1 MNETPQMRLRK
12 SGPAALSTAELLA
25 VIMNDERIET
35 AVRLIDDVGERLPAA
50 SWHELIA
57 THGVNVRQAAAVA
70 AAGELGRRWSQPP
83 QREMTL
89 VYTAVQAAA
98 IIQPQI
104 GHLERE
110 ELWILMVDN
119 YAQLI
124 AAVAIS
130 AGGNDWTRVYSRD
143 VFRPAIRAGAAGIWL
158 AHNHPS
164 GWLTPS
170 QEDVDI
176 TARIVQAGKILG
188 ISVLDHIVV
197 TRESWLSLAT
207 GELMP

>member
-1 MNETPQMRLRK
+1 MSETPQMRLRK
-12 SGPAALSTAELLA
+12 SGPEALSTAELLA
-25 VIMNDERIET
+25 VIMNDEHTET
-35 AVRLIDDVGERLPAA
+35 AVRLINDVGERLPAA

-57 THGVNVRQAAAVA
+57 TRGVNVRQATAVA
-70 AAGELGRRWSQPP
+70 AAGELGRRWSRPAQ
-83 QREMTL
+83 QETTL
-89 VYTAVQAAA
+89 IYTAEQAAA

-110 ELWILMVDN
+110 ELWIVMVDN

-130 AGGNDWTRVYSRD
+130 AGGDDWTRAYSRD

-176 TARIVQAGKILG
+176 TARMVQAGKLLG
-188 ISVLDHIVV
+188 IPVLDHIVV
-197 TRESWLSLAT
+197 TRGGWISMAT